1 MSRRAVL
8 LVLAAAWLAGSGEQE
23 AVAQARGA
31 ERIVPDSIGR
41 LRAWDRTID
50 RMLSRGELRLRSLRE
65 DAVVPGRS
73 HERAD
78 QFHRGVRVWGGD
90 VARQLAGGQ
99 TVSIFGM
106 IHAGIDIDTNPALTP
121 AEAKT
126 AIERL
131 AAVTVDASR
140 VPELVVLPQT
150 DGEGPARY
158 RLAYTGRAFSSGR
171 LRRYFIDA
179 KSGELVLEVNETK
192 TQAVGRGHGVLGDE
206 KKISTRSSAGT
217 FQAWDELRPPD
228 VISLDMRGNVAR
240 TISIINGAPF
250 FPSDAASDTDNDWT
264 DGAVVD
270 AHVYGGWTYD
280 YYFKRHGRSG
290 LDNRNIRI
298 LSLVH
303 PVRRQDIFDAPDE
316 IVGLFY
322 LNAAYFGDGIMMYGE
337 GLPPGLI
344 LTTGQ
349 YADFFSA
356 ALDVVAHELT
366 HGVTDYSSQL
376 IYMNESGALN
386 EAFSDIMAIGAE
398 FFFQEPGG
406 GLRQADYLIGED
418 AIRPGGLRSVSN
430 PLSFGDPDHYSR
442 RFIGTDDNGFVHS
455 NSLIAGHAFYL
466 AIEGGTN
473 RTSGLSVQGV
483 GGGNREQMERVFYRA
498 FVELLPASANFS
510 TARAATLQAARDLYG
525 TGSAAERAVGQ
536 AWTAVGVN

>member
-1 MSRRAVL
+1 MFRRAVL
-8 LVLAAAWLAGSGEQE
+8 LVFAAAWLAGNGEQG
-23 AVAQARGA
+23 AGAQGRGA
-31 ERIVPDSIGR
+31 ERIAPDSIGR
-41 LRAWDRTID
+41 LRVWDRTID
-50 RMLSRGELRLRSLRE
+50 RLLARGELRLRSVRE
-65 DAVVPGRS
+65 DALVPGRS

-99 TVSIFGM
+99 TVSIFGVV
-106 IHAGIDIDTNPALTP
+106 HAGIDIDTNAALTP
-121 AEAKT
+121 HEARA

-131 AAVTVDASR
+131 AAVKLDISR
-140 VPELVVLPQT
+140 VPELVVLPQA
-150 DGEGPARY
+150 DAGGPTRY
-158 RLAYTGRAFSSGR
+158 RLTYTGRAFSNGR
-171 LRRYFIDA
+171 LRRYFVDA
-179 KSGELVLEVNETK
+179 RSGELVLELDETK
-192 TQAVGRGHGVLGDE
+192 TQTVGRGHGVLGDE
-206 KKISTRSSAGT
+206 KKVSTRSSAGT
-217 FQAWDELRPPD
+217 FQTWDELRPPD
-228 VISLDMRGNVAR
+228 VISLDMRGDVGR
-240 TISIINGAPF
+240 TIAIINGAPF
-250 FPSDAASDTDNDWT
+250 LPSDLASDTDNDWT

-270 AHVYGGWTYD
+270 AHVYAGWTYD

-303 PVRRQDIFDAPDE
+303 PVRRQDIFDQPDD

-337 GLPPGLI
+337 GLPPGLV

-356 ALDVVAHELT
+356 ALDIVAHELT

-398 FFFQEPGG
+398 FFFQTPGG
-406 GLRQADYLIGED
+406 GLREADYAVGED
-418 AIRPGGLRSVSN
+418 ALRPGGLRSASN
-430 PLSFGDPDHYSR
+430 PLTFGDPDHYSR
-442 RFIGTDDNGFVHS
+442 RLIGPEDNGFVHS
-455 NSLIAGHAFYL
+455 NSTIASHAFYL

-473 RTSGLSVQGV
+473 RTSGLPVQGV
-483 GGGNREQMERVFYRA
+483 GGGNREQIERVFYRA
-498 FVELLPASANFS
+498 FAELLPASAGFS

-525 TGSAAERAVGQ
+525 AGSAAERAVGQ